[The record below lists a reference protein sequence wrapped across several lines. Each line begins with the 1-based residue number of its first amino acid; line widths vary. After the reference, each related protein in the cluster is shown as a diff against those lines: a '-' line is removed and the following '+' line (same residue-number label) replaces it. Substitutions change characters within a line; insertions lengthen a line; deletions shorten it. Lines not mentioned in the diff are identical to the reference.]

1 MIQSTLL
8 QLIDGAMLYT
18 TECIYFLFQDSNF
31 VALHW
36 FDSIWKHIRDEK
48 ATLEEQKMKGSAQLQ
63 QALAL
68 TEKKIKILEEEYKL
82 LYYSLSSARIF
93 FR

>member
-1 MIQSTLL
+1 MYVL
-8 QLIDGAMLYT
+8 
-18 TECIYFLFQDSNF
+18 QDSNF
-31 VALHW
+31 EALHW
-36 FDSIWKHIRDEK
+36 FDSIWKHISDERV
-48 ATLEEQKMKGSAQLQ
+48 ALEEQKTKGSMQLQ

-68 TEKKIKILEEEYKL
+68 TEKKIKTLEEEYKL